1 MKKEQILTLFQR
13 KGIRNSAIK
22 SKIIEMLSLES
33 RPLSANELHK
43 KISADSPIDL
53 ASIYRNLNV
62 FKEKGI
68 IKEALR
74 TSLESY
80 FELAMGEPLHPH
92 FWCQECK
99 KVFCLSPLSLE
110 ETLWLYSLCENG
122 KIRGISLNLEGICET
137 CHAKDVK

>member
-1 MKKEQILTLFQR
+1 MEKDQIHTLFQR

-22 SKIIEMLSLES
+22 SKIIEILSAEPH
-33 RPLSANELHK
+33 PLSANELHK
-43 KISADSPIDL
+43 KVSVDSPTDL

-62 FKEKGI
+62 FKERGI
-68 IKEALR
+68 VKEAFR

-110 ETLWLYSLCENG
+110 ETLWLSSLYEKG
-122 KIRGISLNLEGICET
+122 RVRGITLNIEGICET